1 MAARGRTLR
10 AFWNNCGQ
18 GCGSDAAREVDLRKA
33 GLIWSDE
40 VRGVEGNFFG
50 LIDEFGN
57 TIQFRFEAG
66 IPDDVDDAGHLR
78 IVLMDF
84 PKPERRGSYTAVV
97 TIGEVHGLIEQAFR
111 EGVDHHKFGRRVRF
125 SPW

>member
-1 MAARGRTLR
+1 MATHERTLW
-10 AFWNNCGQ
+10 AFWNDCGR
-18 GCGSDAAREVDLRKA
+18 GRAPERAKEVDLGEA
-33 GLIWSDE
+33 GRIWSDE

-66 IPDDVDDAGHLR
+66 IPDGVGDAGHLR

-84 PKPERRGSYTAVV
+84 PKPQRKGSYSAMV
-97 TIGEVHGLIEQAFR
+97 TVGAVHGLIERAFR
-111 EGVDHHKFGRRVRF
+111 DGVDHRKFGRRVRF
-125 SPW
+125 SSW

>member
-1 MAARGRTLR
+1 LR
-10 AFWNNCGQ
+10 AFWNDRGR
-18 GCGSDAAREVDLRKA
+18 GCASEAAKTVDLREA

-50 LIDEFGN
+50 LIDESGN

-84 PKPERRGSYTAVV
+84 PKPDRKGSYSAVV

-111 EGVDHHKFGRRVRF
+111 NGVDHRKFGRRFRF
-125 SPW
+125 EAWE